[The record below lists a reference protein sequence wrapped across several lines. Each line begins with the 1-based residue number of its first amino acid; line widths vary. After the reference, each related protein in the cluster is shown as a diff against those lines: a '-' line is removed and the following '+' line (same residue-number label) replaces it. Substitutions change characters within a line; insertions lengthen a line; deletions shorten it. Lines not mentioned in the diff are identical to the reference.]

1 MQVSEIAA
9 RNLLLSERLTET
21 WKRVRKIPK
30 SFYTPFGRTGKNKVE
45 ILPSPL
51 RSGDPTPF
59 ESDRND
65 PPLSSASMEQIG
77 KMNREIHG
85 RSAISVGPAIDGAGD
100 KRFGASLSASVAAIF
115 VHAGAGYHSTTNEH
129 IHLSACKE

>member
-1 MQVSEIAA
+1 MQDSDIVA
-9 RNLLLSERLTET
+9 RNLHLSKKLTET
-21 WKRVRKIPK
+21 WKSVRKIPK
-30 SFYTPFGRTGKNKVE
+30 SFYTPFGRIGRNKVE
-45 ILPSPL
+45 VLPSPF

-85 RSAISVGPAIDGAGD
+85 RSAISVGPAIDGTED

-129 IHLSACKE
+129 IHLRACKE